1 MAKGAACGP
10 QPYPFLINIQSAFTV
25 ARPSSLEY
33 KRNVSNWFGH
43 HRWNFRSAAIC
54 GVALWFCAASTTVKA
69 QSLKLPDG
77 PGKATTQKV
86 CGSCHGAELVIGRQE
101 NKETWGAIVEDMIQ
115 RGATGTEDEFFEVV
129 DYLGTHFSK
138 TSPVIKIN
146 VNKATAKDLENALR
160 IPGKQAAAIVQQRE
174 EKGDFKSVDDLK
186 KVPGVDVSRIEASK
200 NRLAF

>member
-1 MAKGAACGP
+1 LVWRAIARIVADIAFDDQVRNRSMSSIHHSSWSFRNAALCGIAL
-10 QPYPFLINIQSAFTV
+10 YFLAS
-25 ARPSSLEY
+25 P
-33 KRNVSNWFGH
+33 
-43 HRWNFRSAAIC
+43 
-54 GVALWFCAASTTVKA
+54 ALATA
-69 QSLKLPDG
+69 QSLQLPAG

-138 TSPVIKIN
+138 SSPAIKIN
-146 VNKATAKDLENALR
+146 VNKATIKDLENALR
-160 IPGKQAAAIVQQRE
+160 IPNKQAAAIVHHRE
-174 EKGDFKSVDDLK
+174 EKGNFKSIEELQ
-186 KVPGVDVSRIEASK
+186 KVPGIDAAKIEANK

>member
-1 MAKGAACGP
+1 M
-10 QPYPFLINIQSAFTV
+10 
-25 ARPSSLEY
+25 EY
-33 KRNVSNWFGH
+33 KGNVTTWFTT
-43 HRWNFRSAAIC
+43 AIC
-54 GVALWFCAASTTVKA
+54 ATAICLSAASTPLNA

-138 TSPVIKIN
+138 TSPAIKIN

-160 IPGKQAAAIVQQRE
+160 IPGKQAAAIVQQRD
-174 EKGDFKSVDDLK
+174 EKGDFKTVEDLK
-186 KVPGVDVSRIEASK
+186 AVPGVDVKRIEASK